1 MVLGFLAK
9 ANFLESIGSFFCF
22 IYICIIRN
30 KIFDNIYYTMH
41 KHIFNLY
48 SNLCPYSEHLQKK
61 KILHNL
67 LKNVKK
73 KNAKEYF
80 VVTLQLHYV

>member
-1 MVLGFLAK
+1 
-9 ANFLESIGSFFCF
+9 
-22 IYICIIRN
+22 
-30 KIFDNIYYTMH
+30 MH
-41 KHIFNLY
+41 IHIFNLY
-48 SNLCPYSEHLQKK
+48 SNLCLYSEHLQKK

>member
-1 MVLGFLAK
+1 MSVFRA
-9 ANFLESIGSFFCF
+9 F
-22 IYICIIRN
+22 
-30 KIFDNIYYTMH
+30 T
-41 KHIFNLY
+41 
-48 SNLCPYSEHLQKK
+48 KK

>member
-1 MVLGFLAK
+1 MSVFRAFTK
-9 ANFLESIGSFFCF
+9 
-22 IYICIIRN
+22 
-30 KIFDNIYYTMH
+30 
-41 KHIFNLY
+41 
-48 SNLCPYSEHLQKK
+48 KK